1 MQIQVLAALDMR
13 GRDCRREGWMNRR
26 FVALLRS
33 KGRQA
38 TTAAT
43 FATMFDT
50 AADCCTWIANE
61 TRRRRRL
68 LVSVVIF
75 ITTRTMDDPEDR

>member
-50 AADCCTWIANE
+50 AADCCT
-61 TRRRRRL
+61 
-68 LVSVVIF
+68 
-75 ITTRTMDDPEDR
+75 